1 MAQAEILQPHILSWE
16 GGFVNDPADAGGAT
30 NKGITL
36 ATYRR
41 VFGNNRTVA
50 DLKKMTDYEWL
61 LIFKKYYWD
70 KWKADQIND
79 QSIANLLVGWVWGS
93 GKYGITIPQKLLG
106 VVADGIVGAKTL
118 AAVNNYPDQKKL
130 FDLLKARKEKYL
142 RDICVSRPANKKFL
156 KGWLR
161 RLNSYGYG
169 WYKLNNGKLV
179 NF

>member
-1 MAQAEILQPHILSWE
+1 MANAEILVPFIKSFE

-36 ATYRR
+36 TTYRR
-41 VFGNNRTVA
+41 VFGNNRTIA
-50 DLKKMTDYEWL
+50 DLKAMTDYEWL

-70 KWKADQIND
+70 KWKADQIKD

-93 GKYGITIPQKLLG
+93 GKYGITLPQKVLG

-118 AAVNNYPDQKKL
+118 TAVNNYPDQRKL
-130 FDLLKARKEKYL
+130 FELLKARKEKYL

-161 RLNSYGYG
+161 RLNSVGYG
-169 WYKLNNGKLV
+169 WYKLNNGKKV
-179 NF
+179 TF